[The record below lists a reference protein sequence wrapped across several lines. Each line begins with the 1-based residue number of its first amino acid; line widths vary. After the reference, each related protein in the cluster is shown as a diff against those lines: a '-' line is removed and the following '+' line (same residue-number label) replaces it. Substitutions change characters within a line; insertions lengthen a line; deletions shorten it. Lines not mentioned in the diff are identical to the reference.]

1 MLRILEAKVIRDFR
15 DGLLRTQ
22 QHRLG
27 KVDNLILDVF
37 LRTHACLL
45 LDEVAEVI
53 RRETNLISK
62 VLHAWQALLM
72 WLVASEI
79 IIQQCLKTTDDILVG
94 HLTGHKLASIEA
106 HAVVQEQLDIH
117 GDELAA
123 ELIYRAL
130 QLYLDLLQAV
140 LENLLLLVRNRF
152 FSLQK

>member
-1 MLRILEAKVIRDFR
+1 MGLGHILVHIAIIGRRASHYLLEGSREALQGMIAEFSGDANQGIVGREA
-15 DGLLRTQ
+15 
-22 QHRLG
+22 
-27 KVDNLILDVF
+27 NLIG
-37 LRTHACLL
+37 
-45 LDEVAEVI
+45 
-53 RRETNLISK
+53 K

-79 IIQQCLKTTDDILVG
+79 IIQQCLKTTHNILVG

-106 HAVVQEQLDIH
+106 HTIVQEQLNVH
-117 GDELAA
+117 GDELTT